1 MPDTVVRF
9 ESVSKKFTLS
19 FSRPR
24 AVQEIFLRALGG
36 RRSRE
41 RESFWALSDA
51 SFEIRRGETV
61 GFVGPNGAGKST
73 LFKLTSRILTPT
85 TGHVYVNGRVAAL
98 LELGTGFHPDLTGRE
113 NIYLNGSLLGLSKG
127 EIGRKIDA
135 IIDFS
140 ELGNFIDVPVK
151 HFSSGMYMRLGF
163 SIAVH
168 VDPDILLVDEVLA
181 VGDQAFQQKCQRR
194 VEQLGSSGVTILF
207 VSHSLD
213 DVRRICQRAIWMD
226 GGKIRAD
233 GDVEWVTQLYS
244 DHAWDLMESSLE
256 DGDETRLA
264 GELMRWGSQEIE
276 INGVSFLDAQGNER
290 RSFSMAEAFRVR
302 IHYSARQKVESPV
315 FGLAIYRSD
324 GLHITG
330 PNTRESGQS
339 IPFVEG
345 QGWVE
350 WKLES
355 LPLLAG
361 QYDLSVAV
369 YDRSLVHAYD
379 HRHRM
384 ISFLVRG
391 TPASAGVVDLPAE
404 WEMSQHG

>member
-1 MPDTVVRF
+1 MAEPVVRF

-19 FSRPR
+19 LGQPR
-24 AVQEIFLRALGG
+24 TVQEIFLRALG
-36 RRSRE
+36 RRRPGE
-41 RESFWALSDA
+41 RASFWALSEA
-51 SFEIRRGETV
+51 SFEIYRGETV

-73 LFKLTSRILTPT
+73 LFKLISRILTPT
-85 TGHVYVNGRVAAL
+85 TGHIYVNGRVAAL

-113 NIYLNGSLLGLSKG
+113 NIYLNGSLLGLSRRD
-127 EIGRKIDA
+127 IGCKLGA

-140 ELGNFIDVPVK
+140 ELGPFIDVPVK
-151 HFSSGMYMRLGF
+151 HYSSGMYMRLGF

-168 VDPDILLVDEVLA
+168 VEPDILLVDEVLA

-207 VSHSLD
+207 VSHSLGD
-213 DVRRICQRAIWMD
+213 IRRICQRAIWME
-226 GGKIRAD
+226 GGVVRAD

-244 DHAWDLMESSLE
+244 DHAWDMVEKGLE
-256 DGDETRLA
+256 DGDETGPD
-264 GELMRWGSQEIE
+264 GELTSWGSREIE
-276 INGVSFLDAQGNER
+276 IDGVSFLDAEGNER
-290 RSFSMAEAFRVR
+290 QSFSMAEPFRVR
-302 IHYSARQKVESPV
+302 IHYSAHRRVENPV

-330 PNTRESGQS
+330 PNTQESGRS

-345 QGWVE
+345 VGWVE

-369 YDRSLVHAYD
+369 YDQKLIHAYD

-391 TPASAGVVDLPAE
+391 NLGSAGVVDLPAE
-404 WEMSQHG
+404 WEISQDG